1 MHLNIHCS
9 TIYITITKTWKKP
22 TCPSTEEWIRKMW
35 LNTSHTHT
43 HTHTHTQWNIRKSNE
58 ILPFAAT
65 WLDLEIIILGKVK
78 KKYHLHVYKTEKDSQ
93 TSKTTLLP
101 KGKGRGRNKLG
112 VWY

>member
-1 MHLNIHCS
+1 MEETYMSINRGMDKKDVV
-9 TIYITITKTWKKP
+9 TYI
-22 TCPSTEEWIRKMW
+22 
-35 LNTSHTHT
+35 THT
-43 HTHTHTQWNIRKSNE
+43 HKSSIRKINV